1 MTTLRGDAR
10 TAAMELLRD
19 YAASAGVKLQAYRAR
34 PASIMPPTAFVD
46 VIGESLAYPSNVLPQ
61 RTIRVQ
67 CVLVHGLFDSGEAV
81 DQADPFVDGFIGWVT
96 ADVHAA
102 GGNTTIGVVEVE
114 DDPTWVPDW
123 MAPDKQRTYFATRIV
138 LEVYAAG

>member
-1 MTTLRGDAR
+1 MTTLRGAAR
-10 TAAMELLRD
+10 TAAVDLLKD
-19 YAASAGVKLQAYRAR
+19 YGASAGVKLQTYRAR

-46 VIGESLAYPSNVLPQ
+46 VVGEALAYPANVLPQ

-67 CVLVHGLFDSGEAV
+67 VVLVHGLFDSGEAV
-81 DQADPFVDGFIGWVT
+81 DQADAFVDGFVDWVT
-96 ADVHAA
+96 SDVHAA

-114 DDPTWVPDW
+114 DDPTFVPEW
-123 MAPDKQRTYFATRIV
+123 MAPEKQRTYFATRIV

>member
-10 TAAMELLRD
+10 TAATELLRD
-19 YAASAGVKLQAYRAR
+19 YGASAGVKLQTYRAR
-34 PASIMPPTAFVD
+34 PASILPPTAFVD
-46 VIGESLAYPSNVLPQ
+46 AVGESLAYPSNVLPQ

-67 CVLVHGLFDSGEAV
+67 LVLIHGLFDSGEAV
-81 DQADPFVDGFIGWVT
+81 DQADEFVDGFVTWVT

-114 DDPTWVPDW
+114 DDPTWVPEW
-123 MAPDKQRTYFATRIV
+123 MAPEKQRTYFATRIV

>member
-1 MTTLRGDAR
+1 MSTLRGDSR
-10 TAAMELLRD
+10 TAAADLLRD
-19 YAASAGVKLQAYRAR
+19 YGASAAVKLQVYRAR

-46 VIGESLAYPSNVLPQ
+46 LVAESLAYPANVLPQ
-61 RTIRVQ
+61 RTVRVQ
-67 CVLVHGLFDSGEAV
+67 LVLVHGLFDSGEAV
-81 DQADPFVDGFIGWVT
+81 DQADEFVDGFITWVT

-114 DDPTWVPDW
+114 DDPTWVPEW
-123 MAPDKQRTYFATRIV
+123 MAPEKQRTYFATRIV